1 MLYQYFILFFWSLV
15 AATFFPV
22 SSEVFLAGMIQQNS
36 KIIILSAVIVATI
49 GNVIGGIITFYM
61 GWKGGDIALKK
72 MSEKNIKRYQKAEK
86 IVNKYGT
93 YSMALSWVPFIGDFI
108 VLFGG
113 IFKLSIIPSIIW
125 MTIGKFLRY
134 LVFALSV
141 AGLLDYFLI

>member
-36 KIIILSAVIVATI
+36 EIVILPAVIVATT

-61 GWKGGDIALKK
+61 GWKGGDIALKN
-72 MSEKNIKRYQKAEK
+72 MSDKNIRRYKKAEK
-86 IVNKYGT
+86 IVDKYGV
-93 YSMALSWVPFIGDFI
+93 YSMVLSWVPFIGDVI
-108 VLFGG
+108 VLLGG
-113 IFKLSIIPSIIW
+113 VFKLPVIPSVIW

-134 LVFALSV
+134 LIFALSV
-141 AGLLDYFLI
+141 AGLLDYFL